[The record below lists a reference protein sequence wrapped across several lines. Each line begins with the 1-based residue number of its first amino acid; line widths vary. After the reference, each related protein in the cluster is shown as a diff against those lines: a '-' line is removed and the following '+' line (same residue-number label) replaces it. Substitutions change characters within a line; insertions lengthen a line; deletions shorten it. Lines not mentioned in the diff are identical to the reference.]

1 MTAQDPQEEK
11 TATKVVVEEVPG
23 DAPPEPAASTPAST
37 DSITPD
43 SAGTDTS
50 ATTPASALSS
60 TETPPTDP
68 VPTADMDAS
77 TETPTT
83 IPTDM
88 STSMDSPDTSPS
100 DSDGGDKDGKGKP
113 KIGFK
118 EVFFIAFPTA
128 IIVAALTGGIL
139 YYNNN
144 KTAEEA
150 PTLAPAATATPT
162 AEPEETASPSAELSR
177 SDLSV
182 QILNGIGEAGVATT
196 AQTLLEDLGYE
207 DISTANAATY
217 DFEETVISIKEDK
230 EDYLD
235 MIIEDL
241 EDSYTIADDTET
253 LDEDSD
259 YDVTITVG
267 SS

>member
-1 MTAQDPQEEK
+1 MAARDSK
-11 TATKVVVEEVPG
+11 KKKAATKKVVVEEVSG
-23 DAPPEPAASTPAST
+23 DTSPSPSPSKSA
-37 DSITPD
+37 D
-43 SAGTDTS
+43 SAAPDAKGDTK
-50 ATTPASALSS
+50 
-60 TETPPTDP
+60 
-68 VPTADMDAS
+68 
-77 TETPTT
+77 TETPTASVSE
-83 IPTDM
+83 
-88 STSMDSPDTSPS
+88 STPSS
-100 DSDGGDKDGKGKP
+100 DSTPSTDTGGGLDPSFSDSGSEEEGKKDRP
-113 KIGFK
+113 KIGLK

-144 KTAEEA
+144 RTEGTPTPTSTAA
-150 PTLAPAATATPT
+150 PT

-177 SDLSV
+177 SDLGV
-182 QILNGIGEAGVATT
+182 QVLNGTGESGVATT
-196 AQTLLEDLGYE
+196 VKTLLEDVGYE
-207 DISTANAATY
+207 DVDTANAATY

-235 MIIEDL
+235 MIIADL